1 MSYPNQDDE
10 NNTSQEKDSQ
20 LKAQKEMMLKQVLS
34 ADARLRLNNV
44 RMVKPDLA
52 DLVENYILN
61 VTAQGKISGQISDDQ
76 LKQILLSA
84 QQPKRDFKFNRVW
97 SQENIIKGKK
107 ARIFMKAVVYREYAP
122 DDDYAKIL
130 KVEDIDEPK
139 PKQDEVIFTNK
150 ASALN

>member
-10 NNTSQEKDSQ
+10 NNISQEKDSQ

-61 VTAQGKISGQISDDQ
+61 LSVQGKITGQISDGQ
-76 LKQILLSA
+76 LKQILLSV
-84 QQPKRDFKFNRVW
+84 QQPKRDFKFNRV
-97 SQENIIKGKK
+97 
-107 ARIFMKAVVYREYAP
+107 
-122 DDDYAKIL
+122 
-130 KVEDIDEPK
+130 
-139 PKQDEVIFTNK
+139 
-150 ASALN
+150 

>member
-34 ADARLRLNNV
+34 SDARLRLNNV

-61 VTAQGKISGQISDDQ
+61 LTVQGKITGQISDEQ
-76 LKQILLSA
+76 LKQILSSA
-84 QQPKRDFKFNRVW
+84 QQPKRDFKFNRV
-97 SQENIIKGKK
+97 
-107 ARIFMKAVVYREYAP
+107 
-122 DDDYAKIL
+122 
-130 KVEDIDEPK
+130 
-139 PKQDEVIFTNK
+139 
-150 ASALN
+150 